1 MTPVRLPRPSVSLA
15 VKIAATTSLPILAV
29 LVAALLAVNSR
40 VAAQQNRT
48 VTSDL
53 ARAALSFEKQM
64 ERQGEGLKWIGAVVA
79 RDPKFFAMLTLPKSD
94 RGSADYQETVAQVM
108 ADFQRDTEAQVFDV
122 TDDAG
127 VILARTER
135 PGQYGIDISRST
147 LIHEA
152 LARRPAMGYVMEGM
166 KAYRVSV
173 VPIVVGGLLVG
184 TLTLGRGVDQELA
197 QALKETTRSEVVF
210 TVDGEIICS
219 TIAESAPL
227 RAILQK
233 KAREWR
239 SRNKERG
246 VTPLGATLEVVPSSG
261 ERFLALRGEVSGM
274 EMGGQLSYVLLRSLD
289 QETAM
294 VRRIGGDLLWVGA
307 AAAVLALLLGLGIAA
322 GVTRPI
328 RRLVQAANEMRV
340 GNYDFPLDVR
350 SHDEMGRLAQDF
362 EVMRAAQRSEIQRL
376 GEIDRMKSNFIAIA
390 SHEIVTPV
398 TMIKAYAEMM
408 AGGALGPVNET
419 QREGL
424 AAIGRGTA
432 TLTRLARDLT
442 DMSLLDRNQLPANF
456 QACDLGEILEEI
468 AVQVSPFVTQRNQ
481 QLSIGVETGLVH
493 PRVDHDY
500 LSQAILNVAM
510 NSVRFTPDG
519 GSIDLSARRVP
530 EGAEIAVTDTGIG
543 IPKEDQEKIFARLV
557 ELKDVNLHSSG
568 TAEFNSSG
576 LGLGLS
582 IARGIVE
589 AHGGTIRVESEVG
602 KGSTFRIL
610 LPFRAEDVSPERKS
624 RGLPRARHADPTRQV
639 AKTTSVK

>member
-1 MTPVRLPRPSVSLA
+1 MTPLRLPRPSVSLA

-40 VAAQQNRT
+40 VAAEQNRT
-48 VTSDL
+48 VTADL

-64 ERQGEGLKWIGAVVA
+64 ARQGEDLKRIGTVVA
-79 RDPKFFAMLTLPKSD
+79 RDPKFFAMLTLPKAD
-94 RGSADYQETVAQVM
+94 RGSQDYQETLAGVVS
-108 ADFQRDTEAQVFDV
+108 DFQHDTEAPVFDV

-127 VILARTER
+127 IILARAGHL
-135 PGQYGIDISRST
+135 GQYGIDISRSS
-147 LIHEA
+147 LIREA
-152 LARRPAMGYVMEGM
+152 LARKPASGYVMEGQN
-166 KAYRVSV
+166 AYRVAV
-173 VPIVVGGLLVG
+173 VPIVVGGSLVG
-184 TLTLGRGVDQELA
+184 TLTLGKSVDQALA
-197 QALKETTRSEVVF
+197 QALKETTRSDVVF
-210 TVDGEIICS
+210 TVDGEIISS
-219 TIAESAPL
+219 TVSPSPL
-227 RAILQK
+227 RLALEK

-239 SRNKERG
+239 ERTQERG
-246 VTPLGATLEVVPSSG
+246 VTPLGAMLEVVPSSG
-261 ERFLALRGEVSGM
+261 ERFLALRGEVSGL

-294 VRRIGGDLLWVGA
+294 VRRIGADLLWVGA
-307 AAAVLALLLGLGIAA
+307 VAAVLALLLGLGIAA

-340 GNYDFPLDVR
+340 GNYDFPLNVR
-350 SHDEMGRLAQDF
+350 SRDEMGVLAADF
-362 EVMRAAQRSEIQRL
+362 EAMRATQRSEIQRL

-408 AGGALGPVNET
+408 GGGALGPVTDN

-442 DMSLLDRNQLPANF
+442 DMSLLDKDQLPAKF
-456 QACDLGEILEEI
+456 EPSDLGEILEEV

-481 QLSIGVETGLVH
+481 QISIGVETGLVH
-493 PRVDHDY
+493 PRVDRDY
-500 LSQAILNVAM
+500 LSQAILNVVM

-519 GSIDLSARRVP
+519 GSIDLSTRRVP
-530 EGAEIAVTDTGIG
+530 EGAEIVVTDTGIG
-543 IPKEDQEKIFARLV
+543 IPKEDQEKIFAKLV
-557 ELKDVNLHSSG
+557 ELKDINLHSSG

-602 KGSTFRIL
+602 KGSTFRIH
-610 LPFRAEDVSPERKS
+610 LPFAADAAPPEKGSAPAGEPS
-624 RGLPRARHADPTRQV
+624 RQLRRTA
-639 AKTTSVK
+639 SVK

>member
-1 MTPVRLPRPSVSLA
+1 MTPLRLPRPSVSLA

-48 VTSDL
+48 VTADL

-64 ERQGEGLKWIGAVVA
+64 ARQGEDLKRIGTVVA
-79 RDPKFFAMLTLPKSD
+79 RDPKFFAMFTLPKSD
-94 RGSADYQETVAQVM
+94 RGSE
-108 ADFQRDTEAQVFDV
+108 DFQQTLAGVVSDFQHDTESPVFDV
-122 TDDAG
+122 TDDVG
-127 VILARTER
+127 VILARAGHL
-135 PGQYGIDISRST
+135 GQYGIDISASS
-147 LIHEA
+147 LIREA
-152 LARRPAMGYVMEGM
+152 LARKPASGYVMEGRN
-166 KAYRVSV
+166 AYRVAV
-173 VPIVVGGLLVG
+173 VPIVVGGSLVG
-184 TLTLGRGVDQELA
+184 TLTLGKSVDQALA
-197 QALKETTRSEVVF
+197 QALKETTRSDVVF
-210 TVDGEIICS
+210 TVDGEIISS
-219 TIAESAPL
+219 TVPSSPL
-227 RAILQK
+227 RTVLEGR
-233 KAREWR
+233 AREWR
-239 SRNKERG
+239 ERTRERG
-246 VTPLGATLEVVPSSG
+246 VTPLGGTLEVVPSSG
-261 ERFLALRGEVSGM
+261 ERFLALRGEVSGL

-294 VRRIGGDLLWVGA
+294 VRRIGADLLWVGA
-307 AAAVLALLLGLGIAA
+307 VAAVLALLLGLGIAA

-328 RRLVQAANEMRV
+328 RRLIQAANEMRV
-340 GNYDFPLDVR
+340 GNYEFPLNVR
-350 SHDEMGRLAQDF
+350 SRDEMGVLAADF
-362 EVMRAAQRSEIQRL
+362 EAMRATQRSEIQRL
-376 GEIDRMKSNFIAIA
+376 GEIDRMKSNFITIA

-408 AGGALGPVNET
+408 GGGALGAVTDN

-442 DMSLLDRNQLPANF
+442 DMSLLDKHQLPAKYEPS
-456 QACDLGEILEEI
+456 DLGEILEEI
-468 AVQVSPFVTQRNQ
+468 AVQVSPFVTKRDQ
-481 QLSIGVETGLVH
+481 QISIGVETGLVH

-500 LSQAILNVAM
+500 LSQAILNVVM
-510 NSVRFTPDG
+510 NAVRFTPDG

-530 EGAEIAVTDTGIG
+530 EGAEIVVTDTGIG
-543 IPKEDQEKIFARLV
+543 IPKEDQEKIFAKLV
-557 ELKDVNLHSSG
+557 ELKDINLHSSG

-610 LPFRAEDVSPERKS
+610 LPITAGMDAPERD
-624 RGLPRARHADPTRQV
+624 LPRQRSLRDNAAVQV
-639 AKTTSVK
+639 RSSIRDTA